1 MPPHTDVSTSTVKW
15 LSKAQGVGGVL
26 VVRAGL
32 VAVVV
37 QRHGDKACEC
47 SVILADSSLVRGLHC
62 RMRQARQT
70 VKAQQCC
77 W

>member
-1 MPPHTDVSTSTVKW
+1 MPSNTDVSTSTVKW

-37 QRHGDKACEC
+37 QRHGDKAWEC

-70 VKAQQCC
+70 VKAQHCC

>member
-1 MPPHTDVSTSTVKW
+1 MPSNTNVSTSTVKW
-15 LSKAQGVGGVL
+15 LSKAEGVGGVL
-26 VVRAGL
+26 MVRTGL

-37 QRHGDKACEC
+37 QRHGDKAWEC
-47 SVILADSSLVRGLHC
+47 SVILADSSLVRGLQC

-70 VKAQQCC
+70 LKAQHCC